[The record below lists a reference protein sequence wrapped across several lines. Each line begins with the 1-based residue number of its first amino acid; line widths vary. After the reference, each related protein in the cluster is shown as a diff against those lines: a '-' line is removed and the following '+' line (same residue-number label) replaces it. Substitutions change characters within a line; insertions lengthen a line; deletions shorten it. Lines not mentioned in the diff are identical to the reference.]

1 MFRWATKCIE
11 GSRRSCLLLMIAGYT
26 GLNFKMQISQAF
38 VFRLWLVAKDKT
50 VLEVYITGGY
60 LPSKTLFLFVV

>member
-1 MFRWATKCIE
+1 
-11 GSRRSCLLLMIAGYT
+11 MIAGYT